1 MLGRRPPR
9 SAGRCPPSPPAP
21 PWQINWGVVLL
32 PPLPRSHLM
41 LDVLPEQ
48 LLVTLCLA
56 GGGLT
61 ATELARLECVSRALW
76 RPRGGAELRTTGV
89 RATAGVGG
97 GGGQAARHP
106 CCC

>member
-1 MLGRRPPR
+1 
-9 SAGRCPPSPPAP
+9 
-21 PWQINWGVVLL
+21 LL

-97 GGGQAARHP
+97 GGAGSAPPMLLLTAP
-106 CCC
+106 ACTLC